1 MKNFNFSGSYFKV
14 GVQKGKIYRRC
25 WLKNLNFPINHE
37 HLKKQKAIY
46 EKFYPEYFEE
56 LKGIAFVTKSSIE
69 QIENFFLVKD
79 VLDLPQKGCTIFG
92 IKNSNGILI
101 GKNYDWRAAA
111 EKFMCYFLAKIE
123 KKNKY
128 VGITD
133 RDTMPL
139 ANFNGKIHT
148 FEAEDAINEHG
159 LYIGL
164 TAAHHPSRGFGLGSI
179 GIIRWVA
186 ENCSS
191 TKEAL
196 QFLKRVEIANPKNF
210 FIADLSGDMAVFE
223 QAGGKK
229 KIIMPEKD
237 FLVKTNHFLDDEL
250 ALEEIKQNIG
260 NSVSRFSAVQEV
272 LKKSSGRQT
281 QDSLIKILR
290 NDKVCANDIKT
301 KWKTIWQLAL
311 NMRDKK
317 YFLFHGK
324 HKINLRI

>member
-1 MKNFNFSGSYFKV
+1 MKKFIFSGSYFKV
-14 GVQKGKIYRRC
+14 GVQKGKIYRKFGI
-25 WLKNLNFPINHE
+25 KNLKFPINLE
-37 HLKKQKAIY
+37 HLKKQKAVY
-46 EKFYPEYFEE
+46 KKYYPEYFEE
-56 LKGIAFVTKSSIE
+56 LKGIALATKNSIE
-69 QIENFFLVKD
+69 QVENFFLVKD

-92 IKNSNGILI
+92 IKNNNGILI
-101 GKNYDWRAAA
+101 GRNYDWRTAA
-111 EKFMCYFLAKIE
+111 EKFMCYFSAKIE

-133 RDTMPL
+133 RDPMAL
-139 ANFNGKIHT
+139 ANFNGRFHP

-164 TAAHHPSRGFGLGSI
+164 TAAHHPSRSFGLSST

-196 QFLKRVEIANPKNF
+196 QFLKNVEIANPKNF
-210 FIADLSGDMAVFE
+210 FIADSSGDIVVFE
-223 QAGGKK
+223 QAGGNK

-237 FLVKTNHFLDDEL
+237 FVVKTNHFLDREL
-250 ALEEIKQNIG
+250 ASEEIKRNLG

-272 LKKSSGRQT
+272 LKKSSGKQT

-290 NDKVCANDIKT
+290 NSEVCANDIKR

-311 NMRDKK
+311 NLQDKK
-317 YFLFHGK
+317 YFLYHGK